1 MFFEINHLP
10 SSDSL
15 LLTIIK
21 LLFSILFRL
30 GNTIFPWGSMSDEL
44 KSAVRMNL
52 FIWPI
57 SALLINLQDLFLSWY
72 YRAQSPCEVCNP
84 NQSPT
89 MVTSSTSLSIC
100 SHNSPYLNLSNKWS
114 LQNAILYT
122 INRFLDKL
130 STREGWS
137 VMLDVNYSPLS
148 SSEQRKRVNYAIYDC
163 FAVTLLHRAIYKK
176 WSLIQLREAELT
188 SLFTSNTP
196 TYLASLSSS
205 NLLENIS
212 EDESE
217 ENDQIILSSTF
228 SHRGANIIIITTQH
242 VQIASNVDDIEIDT
256 SRQQL
261 ISNEP
266 PKPRR
271 SCRSLSARI
280 RRNRRR
286 NVIKHLYRDRYVIL
300 RKVYY
305 RFTLRRIKTI
315 LNDRNIR
322 YIHLKLNKSS
332 RILSIGMKTSSLVD
346 LYFDRLPSDLFDKR
360 YYQQCIRHEH

>member
-1 MFFEINHLP
+1 MLFEINHLP

-15 LLTIIK
+15 LLSKIK

-30 GNTIFPWGSMSDEL
+30 GNIIFSWGSMSDEL

-52 FIWPI
+52 FTWPA
-57 SALLINLQDLFLSWY
+57 SALFINLQDLFPSWY
-72 YRAQSPCEVCNP
+72 YRAQSLCDVCNP
-84 NQSPT
+84 NQSPNI
-89 MVTSSTSLSIC
+89 VTSSTSLCIC
-100 SHNSPYLNLSNKWS
+100 SHNSPYLNMSGKWS

-122 INRFLDKL
+122 INRFLDKS
-130 STREGWS
+130 STRKDWN
-137 VMLDVNYSPLS
+137 VMLDADQSPLS

-163 FAVTLLHRAIYKK
+163 FAVTLLHRAIYEK
-176 WSLIQLREAELT
+176 WSLIQLREAELI
-188 SLFTSNTP
+188 SLFTSNAP

-217 ENDQIILSSTF
+217 ENDEIFLHSTS
-228 SHRGANIIIITTQH
+228 SHRHANTIIKTTQH
-242 VQIASNVDDIEIDT
+242 VRITSNVNDIETDASN
-256 SRQQL
+256 QQL

-271 SCRSLSARI
+271 NCRSISAKT
-280 RRNRRR
+280 RRNRKR
-286 NVIKHLYRDRYVIL
+286 NVIKRLYRDRHIIL

-315 LNDRNIR
+315 LNDRDIR
-322 YIHLKLNKSS
+322 YVHLNLINHHE
-332 RILSIGMKTSSLVD
+332 
-346 LYFDRLPSDLFDKR
+346 
-360 YYQQCIRHEH
+360 YYQLE